1 MIPEAREAV
10 KGEHT
15 KLRKSGAWDESK
27 VREWSDVVKE
37 LRARRAK
44 HPQLKGP
51 LRGRVFPLCVVK
63 NSEIAHLRRY
73 KGRVVFQGN
82 NVRDEF
88 GMQALFPD
96 QGSGASF
103 MTASRVMDAISIL
116 PGCTGQQSDAP
127 QAYTQCHLGTGME
140 ENTQKTWVELPEGEW
155 PP

>member
-10 KGEHT
+10 KGEYA

-27 VREWSDVVKE
+27 VREWSDVIKE
-37 LRARRAK
+37 SRERRAK
-44 HPQLKGP
+44 NPKLKGS

-63 NSEIAHLRRY
+63 NSEIAHLRKY

-88 GMQALFPD
+88 CMQALFPD

-116 PGCTGQQSDAP
+116 PG
-127 QAYTQCHLGTGME
+127 
-140 ENTQKTWVELPEGEW
+140 
-155 PP
+155 

>member
-1 MIPEAREAV
+1 M
-10 KGEHT
+10 
-15 KLRKSGAWDESK
+15 
-27 VREWSDVVKE
+27 REWSDVVKE
-37 LRARRAK
+37 SRERRAK
-44 HPQLKGP
+44 NPKLKCP
-51 LRGRVFPLCVVK
+51 LRGRVFPLCVVQI
-63 NSEIAHLRRY
+63 SEIAHLRKY
-73 KGRVVFQGN
+73 KGRVAFQGN

-140 ENTQKTWVELPEGEW
+140 ENTQET
-155 PP
+155 